1 MKKSLMNKSTLK
13 ILSLLIAILI
23 WVVVKNVQD
32 PMLVKVITRIP
43 VTIVNESYLA
53 SNLEVPLLIEGQD
66 MVNVKV
72 KGRESVVKE
81 LTREDFTAIADMT
94 QIISMET
101 TPRMVPVK
109 VSCEGLL
116 DSDISVT
123 PGNIQVDIEKQTSVE
138 KIIAVNTGD
147 TVPDK
152 NYEVG
157 VLKANPEKV
166 TISGPESIVNKIDRV
181 VAMVDVSDRKET
193 RTELDSELK
202 IYDKNQD
209 ELSEKQLSYLDLKE
223 IRNNKIKVTAE
234 FWKAQNK
241 ISLKAESSGSPKY
254 GYQVSEIKLVPDT
267 ISIAGTDEALQKL
280 AEAGN
285 TLEIPGSMIDVSGKT
300 SDFEVNID
308 LTELLPENTKLARDL
323 NSSVIATV
331 KILPYNSQDFEL
343 PATQI
348 QTENI
353 PEDMDLVFGQE
364 KITVRLKGK
373 DEDLK
378 NLKPETV
385 QMKIDLKDYK
395 EGEYTVPVT
404 VTLPGG
410 YELVDEIAV
419 KVKLVAKAE

>member
-66 MVNVKV
+66 TVNVKV

-81 LTREDFTAIADMT
+81 LKREDFTAIADMT

-123 PGNIQVDIEKQTSVE
+123 PGNIQVDIEEQTSVE

-147 TVPDK
+147 TIPDK

-181 VAMVDVSDRKET
+181 VALVDVSDRKET
-193 RTELDSELK
+193 KIELDSELK

-223 IRNNKIKVTAE
+223 IKNNKIKVTAE

-241 ISLKAESSGSPKY
+241 ICVKADISGSPKY

-285 TLEIPGSMIDVSGKT
+285 TLEIPGSMIDVSGKS

-323 NSSVIATV
+323 NSSVIVTV

-343 PATQI
+343 SATQI

-385 QMKIDLKDYK
+385 QLKIDLKDYK

>member
-66 MVNVKV
+66 TVNVKV

-81 LTREDFTAIADMT
+81 LKREDFTAIADMT

-123 PGNIQVDIEKQTSVE
+123 PGNIQVDIEEQTSVE

-147 TVPDK
+147 TIPDK

-181 VAMVDVSDRKET
+181 VALVDVSDRKET
-193 RTELDSELK
+193 KIELDSELK

-223 IRNNKIKVTAE
+223 IKNNKIKVTAE

-241 ISLKAESSGSPKY
+241 ISVKADISGSPKY

-285 TLEIPGSMIDVSGKT
+285 TLEIPGSMIDVSGKS

-323 NSSVIATV
+323 NSSVIVTV

-343 PATQI
+343 SATKI

-385 QMKIDLKDYK
+385 QLKIDLKDYK

>member
-32 PMLVKVITRIP
+32 PMLVKVITSIP

-53 SNLEVPLLIEGQD
+53 SKLEVPLLIEGQD
-66 MVNVKV
+66 TVNVKV

-81 LTREDFTAIADMT
+81 LAREDFTAVADMT

-241 ISLKAESSGSPKY
+241 ISLKAESSGSPKH

-285 TLEIPGSMIDVSGKT
+285 TLEIPGSMIDVSGKS

-385 QMKIDLKDYK
+385 QMKIDLKGYK

-410 YELVDEIAV
+410 YELIDEIAV

>member
-32 PMLVKVITRIP
+32 PMLVKVITSIP

-53 SNLEVPLLIEGQD
+53 SKLEVPLLIEGQD
-66 MVNVKV
+66 TVNVKV

-81 LTREDFTAIADMT
+81 LAREDFTAVADMT

-241 ISLKAESSGSPKY
+241 ISLKAESSGSPKH

-285 TLEIPGSMIDVSGKT
+285 TLEIPGSMIDVSGKS

-385 QMKIDLKDYK
+385 QMKIDLKGYK
-395 EGEYTVPVT
+395 EGE
-404 VTLPGG
+404 
-410 YELVDEIAV
+410 
-419 KVKLVAKAE
+419 

>member
-66 MVNVKV
+66 TVNVKV

-81 LTREDFTAIADMT
+81 LTRDNFTAIADMT
-94 QIISMET
+94 QIISMKT

-123 PGNIQVDIEKQTSVE
+123 PRNIQVDIEKQTSVE

-181 VAMVDVSDRKET
+181 VALVDVSGQKET
-193 RTELDSELK
+193 KIELDSELK

-223 IRNNKIKVTAE
+223 IQNNKIKVTAE
-234 FWKAQNK
+234 FWRAQNK
-241 ISLKAESSGSPKY
+241 VSLKAESSGSPKY

-285 TLEIPGSMIDVSGKT
+285 TLEIPGSMIDVSGKS

-385 QMKIDLKDYK
+385 QMKIDMKDYK

>member
-32 PMLVKVITRIP
+32 PMLVKVITSIP

-53 SNLEVPLLIEGQD
+53 SKLEVPLLIEGQD
-66 MVNVKV
+66 TVNVKV

-81 LTREDFTAIADMT
+81 LAREDFTAVADMT

-241 ISLKAESSGSPKY
+241 ISLKVESSGSPKH

-285 TLEIPGSMIDVSGKT
+285 TLEIPGSMIDVSGKS

-385 QMKIDLKDYK
+385 QMKIDLKGYK

>member
-32 PMLVKVITRIP
+32 PMLVKVITSIP

-53 SNLEVPLLIEGQD
+53 SKLEVPLLIEGQD
-66 MVNVKV
+66 TVNVKV

-81 LTREDFTAIADMT
+81 LAREDFTAVADMT

-241 ISLKAESSGSPKY
+241 ISLKAESSGSPKH

-285 TLEIPGSMIDVSGKT
+285 TLEIPGSMIDVSGKS

-378 NLKPETV
+378 NLKPEAV
-385 QMKIDLKDYK
+385 QMKIDLKGYK

>member
-285 TLEIPGSMIDVSGKT
+285 TLEIPGSMIDVSGKS

>member
-23 WVVVKNVQD
+23 WVEVKNVQD

-53 SNLEVPLLIEGQD
+53 SRLEVPLLIEGQD
-66 MVNVKV
+66 TVNVKV
-72 KGRESVVKE
+72 KGRKSVVKE
-81 LTREDFTAIADMT
+81 LAREDFTAVADMT

-109 VSCEGLL
+109 GSCEGLL

-123 PGNIQVDIEKQTSVE
+123 PGNIQVYIEEQTSVE

-147 TVPDK
+147 TGLDK
-152 NYEVG
+152 NYDVG
-157 VLKANPEKV
+157 VLKANPVKV
-166 TISGPESIVNKIDRV
+166 TKSGPESIVNKIDRV
-181 VAMVDVSDRKET
+181 GAMVDVSDRKET

-202 IYDKNQD
+202 KYDKNHD
-209 ELSEKQLSYLDLKE
+209 ELSEKQLSYLDLKD

-241 ISLKAESSGSPKY
+241 ISLKVESSGSPKH

-285 TLEIPGSMIDVSGKT
+285 TLEIPGSMIDVSGKS

-410 YELVDEIAV
+410 YELVDEKAV

>member
-32 PMLVKVITRIP
+32 PMLVKVITSIP

-53 SNLEVPLLIEGQD
+53 SKLEVPLLIEGQD
-66 MVNVKV
+66 TVNVKV

-81 LTREDFTAIADMT
+81 LAREDFTAVADMT

-241 ISLKAESSGSPKY
+241 ISLKAESSGSPKH

-285 TLEIPGSMIDVSGKT
+285 ILEIPGSMIDVSGKS

-385 QMKIDLKDYK
+385 QMKIDLKGYK

-404 VTLPGG
+404 VTLPDG

>member
-66 MVNVKV
+66 TVNVKV

-81 LTREDFTAIADMT
+81 LKREDFTAIADMT

-123 PGNIQVDIEKQTSVE
+123 PGNIQVDIEEQTSVE

-147 TVPDK
+147 TIPDK

-181 VAMVDVSDRKET
+181 VALVDVSDRKET
-193 RTELDSELK
+193 KIELDSELK

-223 IRNNKIKVTAE
+223 IKNNKIKVTAE

-241 ISLKAESSGSPKY
+241 ISVKADISGSPKY

-285 TLEIPGSMIDVSGKT
+285 TLEIPGSMIDVSGKS

-323 NSSVIATV
+323 NSSVIVTV

-343 PATQI
+343 SATQI

-419 KVKLVAKAE
+419 KVKLVAKEE

>member
-53 SNLEVPLLIEGQD
+53 SKLEVPLLIEGQD
-66 MVNVKV
+66 TVNVKV

-81 LTREDFTAIADMT
+81 LAREDFTAVADMT

-285 TLEIPGSMIDVSGKT
+285 TLEIPGSMIDVSGKS

-323 NSSVIATV
+323 NSSVIVTV

>member
-53 SNLEVPLLIEGQD
+53 SRLEVPLLIEGQD
-66 MVNVKV
+66 TVNVKV

-81 LTREDFTAIADMT
+81 LAREDFTAVADMT

-241 ISLKAESSGSPKY
+241 ISLKVESSGSPKH

-285 TLEIPGSMIDVSGKT
+285 TLEIPGSMIDVSGKS

-410 YELVDEIAV
+410 YGLVDKIAV

>member
-66 MVNVKV
+66 TVNVKV

-123 PGNIQVDIEKQTSVE
+123 PGNIQVDIEEQTSVE

-147 TVPDK
+147 TIPDK

-193 RTELDSELK
+193 RIELDSELK

-241 ISLKAESSGSPKY
+241 ISLKAESSGSPKH

-285 TLEIPGSMIDVSGKT
+285 TLEIPGSMIDVSGKS

-385 QMKIDLKDYK
+385 QMKIDLKGYK

>member
-66 MVNVKV
+66 TVNVKV

-81 LTREDFTAIADMT
+81 LKREDFTAIADMT

-123 PGNIQVDIEKQTSVE
+123 PGNIQVDIEEQTSVE

-147 TVPDK
+147 TIPDK

-181 VAMVDVSDRKET
+181 VALVDVSDRKET
-193 RTELDSELK
+193 KIELDSELK

-223 IRNNKIKVTAE
+223 IKNNKIKVTAE

-241 ISLKAESSGSPKY
+241 ISVKADISGSPKY

-285 TLEIPGSMIDVSGKT
+285 TLEIPGSMIDVSGKS

-323 NSSVIATV
+323 NSSVIVTV
-331 KILPYNSQDFEL
+331 KILPCNSQDFEL
-343 PATQI
+343 SATQI

>member
-66 MVNVKV
+66 TVNVKV

-81 LTREDFTAIADMT
+81 LTRDNFTAIADMT
-94 QIISMET
+94 QIISMKT
-101 TPRMVPVK
+101 TLRMVPVK

-123 PGNIQVDIEKQTSVE
+123 PRNIQVDIEKQTSVE

-181 VAMVDVSDRKET
+181 VALVDVSGQKET
-193 RTELDSELK
+193 KIELDSELK

-223 IRNNKIKVTAE
+223 IQNNKIKVTAE
-234 FWKAQNK
+234 FWRAQNK
-241 ISLKAESSGSPKY
+241 VSLKAESSGSPKY

-285 TLEIPGSMIDVSGKT
+285 TLEIPGSMIDVSGKS

-385 QMKIDLKDYK
+385 QMKIDMKDYK

>member
-32 PMLVKVITRIP
+32 PMLVKVITSIP

-53 SNLEVPLLIEGQD
+53 SKLEVPLLIEGQD
-66 MVNVKV
+66 TVNVKV
-72 KGRESVVKE
+72 KGRKSVVKE
-81 LTREDFTAIADMT
+81 LAREDFTAVADMT

-241 ISLKAESSGSPKY
+241 ISLKAESSGSPKH

-285 TLEIPGSMIDVSGKT
+285 TLEIPGSMIDVSGKS

-353 PEDMDLVFGQE
+353 PENMDLVFGQE

-385 QMKIDLKDYK
+385 QMKIDLKGYK

>member
-53 SNLEVPLLIEGQD
+53 SRLEVPLLIEGQD
-66 MVNVKV
+66 TVNVKV

-81 LTREDFTAIADMT
+81 LAREDFTAVADMT

-241 ISLKAESSGSPKY
+241 ISLKVESSGSPKH

-285 TLEIPGSMIDVSGKT
+285 TLEIPGSMIDVSGKS

-385 QMKIDLKDYK
+385 QMKIDLKGYK

>member
-53 SNLEVPLLIEGQD
+53 SKLEVPLLIEGQD
-66 MVNVKV
+66 TVNVKV

-81 LTREDFTAIADMT
+81 LAREDFTAVADMT

-241 ISLKAESSGSPKY
+241 ISMKAESSGSPKH

-285 TLEIPGSMIDVSGKT
+285 TLEIPGSMIDVSGKS

-385 QMKIDLKDYK
+385 QMKIDLKGYK

>member
-66 MVNVKV
+66 TVNVKV

-123 PGNIQVDIEKQTSVE
+123 PGNIQVDIEEQTSVE

-147 TVPDK
+147 TIPDK

-181 VAMVDVSDRKET
+181 VALVDVSDRKET
-193 RTELDSELK
+193 KIELDSELK

-223 IRNNKIKVTAE
+223 IKNNKIKVTAE

-241 ISLKAESSGSPKY
+241 ISVKADISGSPKY

-285 TLEIPGSMIDVSGKT
+285 ILEIPGSMIDVSGK
-300 SDFEVNID
+300 SADFEVNID

-331 KILPYNSQDFEL
+331 KILPYNSQDFEVS
-343 PATQI
+343 ATQI

>member
-66 MVNVKV
+66 TVNVKV

-81 LTREDFTAIADMT
+81 LKREDFTAIADMT

-123 PGNIQVDIEKQTSVE
+123 PGNIQVDIEEQTSVE

-147 TVPDK
+147 TIPDK

-181 VAMVDVSDRKET
+181 VALVDVSDRKET
-193 RTELDSELK
+193 KIELDSELK

-223 IRNNKIKVTAE
+223 IKNNKIKVTAE

-241 ISLKAESSGSPKY
+241 ISVKADISGSPKY

-285 TLEIPGSMIDVSGKT
+285 ILEIPGSMIDVSGK
-300 SDFEVNID
+300 SADFEVNID

-331 KILPYNSQDFEL
+331 KILPYNSQDFEVS
-343 PATQI
+343 ATQI

>member
-32 PMLVKVITRIP
+32 PMLVKVITSIP

-53 SNLEVPLLIEGQD
+53 SKLEVPLLIEGQD
-66 MVNVKV
+66 TVNVKV
-72 KGRESVVKE
+72 KGRESVVKK
-81 LTREDFTAIADMT
+81 LAREDFTAVADMT

-241 ISLKAESSGSPKY
+241 ISLKAESSGSPKH

-285 TLEIPGSMIDVSGKT
+285 ILEIPGSMIDVSGKS

-385 QMKIDLKDYK
+385 QMKIDLKGYK

-404 VTLPGG
+404 VTLPDG

>member
-1 MKKSLMNKSTLK
+1 MNKSTLK

-66 MVNVKV
+66 TVNVKV

-123 PGNIQVDIEKQTSVE
+123 PGNIQVDIEEQTSVE

-147 TVPDK
+147 TIPDK

-181 VAMVDVSDRKET
+181 VALVDVSDRKET
-193 RTELDSELK
+193 KIELDSELK

-223 IRNNKIKVTAE
+223 IKNNKIKVTAE

-241 ISLKAESSGSPKY
+241 ISVKADISGSPKY

-285 TLEIPGSMIDVSGKT
+285 ILEIPGSMIDVSGK
-300 SDFEVNID
+300 SADFEVNID

-331 KILPYNSQDFEL
+331 KILPYNSQDFEVS
-343 PATQI
+343 ATQI

>member
-66 MVNVKV
+66 TVNVKV

-123 PGNIQVDIEKQTSVE
+123 PGNIQVDIEEQTSVE

-147 TVPDK
+147 TIPDK

-241 ISLKAESSGSPKY
+241 ISLKVESSGSPKH

-285 TLEIPGSMIDVSGKT
+285 TLEIPGSMIDVSGKS

-323 NSSVIATV
+323 NSSVIVTV

-343 PATQI
+343 SATQI

-385 QMKIDLKDYK
+385 QMKIDRKDYK

-410 YELVDEIAV
+410 YGLVDEIAV

>member
-66 MVNVKV
+66 TVNVKV

-81 LTREDFTAIADMT
+81 LKREDFTAIADMT

-123 PGNIQVDIEKQTSVE
+123 PGNIQVDIEEQTSVE

-147 TVPDK
+147 TIPDK

-181 VAMVDVSDRKET
+181 VALVDVSGQKET
-193 RTELDSELK
+193 KIELDSELK

-285 TLEIPGSMIDVSGKT
+285 SLEIPGSMIDVSGKS
-300 SDFEVNID
+300 SDFDVNID

-323 NSSVIATV
+323 NSSVIVTV

-385 QMKIDLKDYK
+385 QMKINLKDYK

>member
-66 MVNVKV
+66 TVNVKV

-81 LTREDFTAIADMT
+81 LKREDFTAIADMT

-123 PGNIQVDIEKQTSVE
+123 PGNIQVDIEEQTSVE

-147 TVPDK
+147 TIPDK

-181 VAMVDVSDRKET
+181 VALVDVSDRKET
-193 RTELDSELK
+193 KIELDSELK

-223 IRNNKIKVTAE
+223 IKNNKIKVTAE

-241 ISLKAESSGSPKY
+241 ISVKADISGSPKY

-280 AEAGN
+280 ADAGN
-285 TLEIPGSMIDVSGKT
+285 TLEIPGSMIDVSGKS

-323 NSSVIATV
+323 NSSVIVTV

-343 PATQI
+343 SATQI

>member
-32 PMLVKVITRIP
+32 PMLVKVITSIP

-53 SNLEVPLLIEGQD
+53 SKLEVPLLIEGQD
-66 MVNVKV
+66 TVNVKV

-81 LTREDFTAIADMT
+81 LAREDFTAVADMT

-241 ISLKAESSGSPKY
+241 ISLKVESSGSPKH

-285 TLEIPGSMIDVSGKT
+285 ILEIPGSMIDVSGKS

-385 QMKIDLKDYK
+385 QMKIDLKGYK

-404 VTLPGG
+404 VTLPDG

>member
-53 SNLEVPLLIEGQD
+53 SKLEVPLLIEGQD
-66 MVNVKV
+66 TVNVKV

-81 LTREDFTAIADMT
+81 LAREDFTAVADMT

-241 ISLKAESSGSPKY
+241 ISLKVESSGSPKH

-285 TLEIPGSMIDVSGKT
+285 TLEIPGSMIDVSGKS

-385 QMKIDLKDYK
+385 QMKIDLKGYK

>member
-32 PMLVKVITRIP
+32 PMLVKVITSIP

-53 SNLEVPLLIEGQD
+53 SKLEFPLLIEGQD
-66 MVNVKV
+66 TVNVKE
-72 KGRESVVKE
+72 KGRESVLKE
-81 LTREDFTAIADMT
+81 LAREDFTAVADMT

-241 ISLKAESSGSPKY
+241 ISLKAESSGSPKH

-285 TLEIPGSMIDVSGKT
+285 TLEIPGSMIDVSGKS

-385 QMKIDLKDYK
+385 QMKIDLKGYK

>member
-1 MKKSLMNKSTLK
+1 
-13 ILSLLIAILI
+13 
-23 WVVVKNVQD
+23 
-32 PMLVKVITRIP
+32 MLVKVITRIP

-53 SNLEVPLLIEGQD
+53 SKLEVPLLIEGQD
-66 MVNVKV
+66 TVNVKV

-81 LTREDFTAIADMT
+81 LAREDFTAVADMT

-241 ISLKAESSGSPKY
+241 ISLKVESSGSPKH

-285 TLEIPGSMIDVSGKT
+285 TLEIPGSMIDVSGKS

-385 QMKIDLKDYK
+385 QMKIDLKGYK

>member
-32 PMLVKVITRIP
+32 PMLVKVITSIP

-53 SNLEVPLLIEGQD
+53 SKLEVPLLIEGQD
-66 MVNVKV
+66 TVNVKV

-81 LTREDFTAIADMT
+81 LAREDFTAVADMT

-241 ISLKAESSGSPKY
+241 ISLKAESSGSPKH

-285 TLEIPGSMIDVSGKT
+285 TLEIPGSMIDVSGKS

>member
-66 MVNVKV
+66 TVNVKV
-72 KGRESVVKE
+72 TGRESVVKE

-123 PGNIQVDIEKQTSVE
+123 PGNIQVDIEEQTSVE

-147 TVPDK
+147 TIPDK

-181 VAMVDVSDRKET
+181 VAMVDVTGRKET
-193 RTELDSELK
+193 RIELDSELK

-223 IRNNKIKVTAE
+223 IKNNKIKVTAE

-241 ISLKAESSGSPKY
+241 ISVKADISGSPKY

-285 TLEIPGSMIDVSGKT
+285 TLEIPGSMIDVSGKS

-308 LTELLPENTKLARDL
+308 LTELLPQNTKLARDL
-323 NSSVIATV
+323 NSSVIVTV

-343 PATQI
+343 SATQI

-385 QMKIDLKDYK
+385 QMKINLKDYK

>member
-53 SNLEVPLLIEGQD
+53 SRLEVPLLIEGQD
-66 MVNVKV
+66 TVNVKV

-81 LTREDFTAIADMT
+81 LAREDFTAVADMT

-241 ISLKAESSGSPKY
+241 ISLKVESSGSPKH

-285 TLEIPGSMIDVSGKT
+285 TLEIPGSMIDVSGKS

-353 PEDMDLVFGQE
+353 LEDMDLVFEQE

-378 NLKPETV
+378 KLKPETV
-385 QMKIDLKDYK
+385 QMKIDLKGYK